1 MTAAAPA
8 FIETRECVRH
18 YLDEILEFIGEH
30 GQAPTAIDAYTCGSD
45 YAHEAGIDSELFR
58 VVVEGFNHLAEY
70 VKGDELREVAT
81 VVLNNMT

>member
-1 MTAAAPA
+1 MTTAAPA

-18 YLDEILEFIGEH
+18 YLNEILEYIEST

-45 YAHEAGIDSELFR
+45 YAHEAGIDLDLFR
-58 VVVEGFNHLAEY
+58 VTVEGFNHLAGY